1 MEQKVVAVFEDH
13 AVKALNFGPD
23 RIFIRFTE
31 SGHIRGCLFE
41 ESVQF
46 GSVQE
51 AVKKLIV
58 GLYKEPFGSNLGFG
72 DFRFGLVRNGREIEW
87 LTRESHPVC
96 FMFMDCTNSMH
107 WTFESDEGEFKNE
120 HSARFVYY
128 GSIPLI
134 PSAQSLEK
142 ILECR
147 AHVELQQFAVSYD
160 FDNSKVIVNLKWI
173 ERSGE

>member
-13 AVKALNFGPD
+13 AVKALNFDPD
-23 RIFIRFTE
+23 RIFIRFTKA
-31 SGHIRGCLFE
+31 GHIRGCLFE
-41 ESVQF
+41 ESVRF
-46 GSVQE
+46 SSVQE
-51 AVKKLIV
+51 AVKKLIA
-58 GLYKEPFGSNLGFG
+58 GLYKEPFGFKIGFSDFGFG
-72 DFRFGLVRNGREIEW
+72 LIKNGREIEW
-87 LTRESHPVC
+87 LTRETHPVC
-96 FMFMDCTNSMH
+96 FIFMDCTNSMH